1 MSNFPS
7 NWAKYVPIIN
17 GIDEEAVVNE
27 ENSFTALKKLEKQL
41 RPAGLGAKQPTLVS
55 LHKVCLLQ

>member
-41 RPAGLGAKQPTLVS
+41 
-55 LHKVCLLQ
+55 